1 MNRDLE
7 KRIRQMSEALGVPAN
22 FDVVFRKLRIGNRD
36 AATFCIDGFTDGAVL
51 QRIIQFFIGMKD
63 DEIAADAKQFVE
75 QSVPFNETIVTGDW
89 EKALLL
95 TFSGMTCL
103 LVEGFDDAILID
115 CREYPARSV
124 DEPVKDKVL
133 RGSRDGFVETIVFN
147 SALIRRR
154 IRSPELRFELM
165 QAGTSSQTDV
175 AIGYMQGRVN
185 KEYLEKI
192 RRSIRDIQVDSLTM
206 NAESLAECIYR
217 GSWFNPLPKFKY
229 SERPDTAAASLLE
242 GNIILLVDNS
252 PSAMII
258 PNTIFDVIEDTD
270 DYYFPPITGTYLRW
284 SRIVITLLALFV
296 SPLYLLLVRYA
307 DAVPEAL
314 LFTLPKETQNVP
326 MVVQFLI
333 LEFAIDG
340 MKLASLNTPNTL
352 STPLSVITGLVI
364 GEFAVSSGWFN
375 AEAMLYMAFVALA
388 NYSQSSFELGYALKF
403 MRVFLLLV
411 THWFGVWGFA
421 AGVLAILACFAL
433 NKNVAGKSYLY
444 PNEPMGVRKIV
455 RQLFRVNIR
464 TKEKN

>member
-7 KRIRQMSEALGVPAN
+7 ERIRQMDQALGVPEN
-22 FDVVFRKLRIGNRD
+22 FDIIFRRLRIGNRD
-36 AATFCIDGFTDGAVL
+36 AATYCIDGFTDGAVL
-51 QRIIQFFIGMKD
+51 QRIIQFFIGLKD
-63 DEIAADAKQFVE
+63 EEIAADATSFVE
-75 QSVPFNETIVTGDW
+75 QSMPFNETVVTSDW
-89 EKALLL
+89 EKAILL

-103 LVEGFDDAILID
+103 LIEGYEDAILID

-124 DEPVKDKVL
+124 DEPAKDKVL

-154 IRSPELRFELM
+154 IRSEELRFELM

-175 AIGYMQGRVN
+175 AIGYMRGRVN
-185 KEYLEKI
+185 QSYLKKIKECVQNI
-192 RRSIRDIQVDSLTM
+192 RVDSLTM

-217 GSWFNPLPKFKY
+217 GSWLNPLPKFKY
-229 SERPDTAAASLLE
+229 SERPDTAAAALLE
-242 GNIILLVDNS
+242 GNIVILVDNS

-284 SRIVITLLALFV
+284 SRIVITLLAVFV
-296 SPLYLLLVRYA
+296 SPLYLLMVKHPDLV
-307 DAVPEAL
+307 PQAL

-326 MVVQFLI
+326 MIVQFLI

-403 MRVFLLLV
+403 MRVFLLVL
-411 THWFGVWGFA
+411 TQFLGIWGFA
-421 AGVLAILACFAL
+421 GGVVVIVLCFVF

-444 PNEPMGVRKIV
+444 PEEAMGVRKLM